1 VGRAFDVLDEL
12 ARNPGEPL
20 TISEIARRT
29 GMARATADSVLLALA
44 ERGLV
49 KRGEDDRR
57 FALGP
62 TCIFL
67 GDAARATNAGLSA
80 AAEEAERLARELAAF
95 VAVSIL
101 EGQQVRIASV
111 SDFGPPFA
119 VRTRVGQSIPLV
131 PPFGAV
137 FVAWEGEEAV
147 GQWLDRGDL
156 SAKERERYLRALE
169 SVRRNGYSVAVA
181 PTRREELAETLE
193 SLTATPAT
201 PGEQRQRDRIIHEIS
216 HGEYLLESIEASS
229 PVRVSQLSAPVF
241 DARGHVTVSIR
252 ILGTG
257 FEMDRGDLEILGSKL
272 RDAAAQATRASGGAA
287 V

>member
-1 VGRAFDVLDEL
+1 VRRAFDVLDEL

-80 AAEEAERLARELAAF
+80 AAEEAEQLARELSAF

-101 EGQQVRIASV
+101 EGREVRIASV

-119 VRTRVGQSIPLV
+119 IRARVGQSIPLV

-137 FVAWEGEEAV
+137 FVAWEGAEV
-147 GQWLDRGDL
+147 VDQWLERGDL
-156 SAKERERYLRALE
+156 SAQERDRYLRALE
-169 SVRRNGYSVAVA
+169 SIRRNGYSVAIA
-181 PTRREELAETLE
+181 PTRREELAGTLE
-193 SLTATPAT
+193 SLTAAPTT
-201 PGEQRQRDRIIHEIS
+201 PGEQQRRDRIIHEIS
-216 HGEYLLESIEASS
+216 HGEYLLEKIGTHSA
-229 PVRVSQLSAPVF
+229 VRVSQISAPVF
-241 DARGHVTVSIR
+241 DSRARVTVSIR
-252 ILGTG
+252 LLGSG
-257 FEMDRGDLEILGSKL
+257 FEMDSGEIEILGSRL
-272 RDAAAQATRASGGAA
+272 RDAAARATRASGGVAG
-287 V
+287 